1 MIARWFYDL
10 DPVFNDVNRL
20 TDVLDRVL
28 DAGLPLA
35 NIRSVPR
42 GTFPPV
48 NVQEKKDGVSI
59 QAYIPGVEANNIEVT
74 FHDNALTLKGR
85 RDTAYKG
92 TSHRRERFSGEF
104 TRIIGLPEGLDAE
117 KIKAQYRDG
126 VLHIT
131 IDKMEEQKPKQITV
145 TID

>member
-28 DAGLPLA
+28 DVGLPLA

-48 NVQEKKDGVSI
+48 NVQEKKTGCQFRLISR
-59 QAYIPGVEANNIEVT
+59 GLRLGSIEVT
-74 FHDNALTLKGR
+74 FHDNALTIKGR

-92 TSHRRERFSGEF
+92 TFTGGERFNGEF

-117 KIKAQYRDG
+117 KIRAQYRDG
-126 VLHIT
+126 VLSIT
-131 IDKMEEQKPKQITV
+131 IDKMEEQKPKQIPV
-145 TID
+145 KID